1 MSAEVFRGIPF
12 ARAARFGAPEVV
24 PLDAVPEPGIGAF
37 GPVAPQPARPI
48 GTFTHGELPGADEAA
63 CLTLNVWRPGGT
75 AAGAALPVLVWIHGG
90 GFTVGW
96 GSASLYDGARLAAAA
111 GAVVITIN
119 YRLGSLGWLHHPE
132 LGGGNWGLLDQQAAL
147 RWVAEHVGAF
157 GGDPARVTLAGQSAG
172 ALGAIDHLHVIGS
185 DGLFQRLLLLS
196 PPVFDAAHA
205 PDLPVRWAAALAERA
220 GGWAALRALPAAG
233 VVALHEAA
241 LADGPFAGTR
251 GGALPTIDPATLP
264 GPAADA
270 ARARTEVPVL
280 LGTTADEGAFFF
292 RAAGRRPQPDEERLV
307 AMVAHM
313 PGVADA
319 PAVIAAYRE
328 RLGARTDAN
337 TLLVRIGGDHMV
349 IRPTDA
355 WARERLA
362 AGGAIHRLRIDHA
375 APDGDLGA
383 LHSIDA
389 PLLFGTY
396 DDGGPGTRMAGNTP
410 RAEDVSKSFMNAAA
424 AFVNGDSPGWAP
436 LERDGSGALAV
447 FGGAEGTPPQ
457 TVSAI

>member
-1 MSAEVFRGIPF
+1 MSADVFRGVPY
-12 ARAARFGAPEVV
+12 ARAERFGVPEIV
-24 PLDAVPEPGIGAF
+24 PLAALPEPGAQPF

-48 GTFTHGELPGADEAA
+48 GAFTHGALPAMDEAA
-63 CLTLNVWRPGGT
+63 CLTLNVWRPRGT
-75 AAGAALPVLVWIHGG
+75 APGAGLPVLVWIHGG
-90 GFTVGW
+90 GFSVGW

-119 YRLGSLGWLHHPE
+119 YRLNSLGWLFHPE
-132 LGGGNWGLLDQQAAL
+132 IGGGNWGLRDQQAAL
-147 RWVAEHVGAF
+147 RWVQGNVEVF

-172 ALGAIDHLHVIGS
+172 ALSAIDHLHALGS
-185 DGLFQRLLLLS
+185 DGLFAQLLLLS
-196 PPVFDAAHA
+196 PPVFDAAHE
-205 PDLPVRWAAALAERA
+205 PPLPTRWAETLADLA
-220 GGWAALRALPAAG
+220 GGFGGLRRLPADRL
-233 VVALHEAA
+233 VALHESA

-251 GGALPTIDPATLP
+251 GGALPTIDGAMVP
-264 GPAADA
+264 GPAAAA
-270 ARARTEVPVL
+270 ARARTDVPVL

-292 RAAGRRPQPDEERLV
+292 RAAGRRPMPEEERLI

-313 PGVADA
+313 PGVTDA

-328 RLGARTDAN
+328 RLGAQTDTN

-355 WARERLA
+355 WVRERLA
-362 AGGAIHRLRIDHA
+362 AGGTVHRLRIDHA
-375 APDGDLGA
+375 GDPDLGA

-396 DDGGPGTRMAGNTP
+396 DDGGPGTRMAGDTP
-410 RAEDVSKSFMNAAA
+410 RAEEVSKSFMNAAA
-424 AFVNGDSPGWAP
+424 AFAGGGSPGWDA
-436 LERDGSGALAV
+436 LDADGSGALAV
-447 FGGAEGTPPQ
+447 FGGPEGTPPQ

>member
-1 MSAEVFRGIPF
+1 MSAEVFRGIPY
-12 ARAARFGAPEVV
+12 AHAERFGIPELV
-24 PLDAVPEPGIGAF
+24 PLRVVPEPGAGAF

-48 GTFTHGELPGADEAA
+48 ATFTHGALPAMDEAA
-63 CLTLNVWRPGGT
+63 CLTLNVWRPSGAT
-75 AAGAALPVLVWIHGG
+75 AGAGLPVLVWIHGG
-90 GFTVGW
+90 GFTLGW

-111 GAVVITIN
+111 NAVVITIN
-119 YRLGSLGWLHHPE
+119 YRLGSLGWLHHAAE

-147 RWVAEHVGAF
+147 RWVQANVEAF

-172 ALGAIDHLHVIGS
+172 ALSAIDHLHAIGS

-196 PPVFDAAHA
+196 PPVFDAAHDPA
-205 PDLPVRWAAALAERA
+205 MPTRWAETLAERA
-220 GGWAALRALPAAG
+220 GGFRALRSLPADQ

-241 LADGPFAGTR
+241 LQDGPFAGTR
-251 GGALPTIDPATLP
+251 GGALPTIDAATLP
-264 GPAADA
+264 GSPAAA
-270 ARARTEVPVL
+270 ALARTDVPVL

-292 RAAGRRPQPDEERLV
+292 RAAGRRPMPDEDRLL

-313 PGVADA
+313 PGVTDA
-319 PAVIAAYRE
+319 GAVIAAYRD
-328 RLGARTDAN
+328 RLGAQTDTN

-349 IRPTDA
+349 VRPTDA

-362 AGGAIHRLRIDHA
+362 AGGAVHRLRIDHA
-375 APDGDLGA
+375 GDPDLGA

-396 DDGGPGTRMAGNTP
+396 GDGGPGERMAGNTP
-410 RAEDVSKSFMNAAA
+410 RAEAVSKSFMNAAA
-424 AFVNGDSPGWAP
+424 AFVSGESPGWDA
-436 LERDGSGALAV
+436 LNADGSGALAV
-447 FGGAEGTPPQ
+447 FGGPEGTPPQ

>member
-1 MSAEVFRGIPF
+1 MSVDVFRGLPY
-12 ARAARFGAPEVV
+12 ARAERFGVPEVV
-24 PLDAVPEPGIGAF
+24 PLDAVPEPGARPF

-48 GTFTHGELPGADEAA
+48 GAFTHGELPAMDEAA
-63 CLTLNVWRPGGT
+63 CLTLNVWRPRGA
-75 AAGAALPVLVWIHGG
+75 AAGAGLPVLVWIHGG
-90 GFTVGW
+90 GFTMGW
-96 GSASLYDGARLAAAA
+96 GSASLYDGARLAEAAQ
-111 GAVVITIN
+111 AVVITIN
-119 YRLGSLGWLHHPE
+119 YRLGSLGWLFHPE
-132 LGGGNWGLLDQQAAL
+132 LGGGNWGLRDQQAAL
-147 RWVAEHVGAF
+147 RWVQGNVEAF

-172 ALGAIDHLHVIGS
+172 ALSAIDHLHAIGS

-205 PDLPVRWAAALAERA
+205 PAMPARWAEALAERA
-220 GGWAALRALPAAG
+220 GSFAALRHYPADQ
-233 VVALHEAA
+233 VVALHEDA

-251 GGALPTIDPATLP
+251 GWALPTIDPATLP
-264 GPAADA
+264 GPPDAA
-270 ARARTEVPVL
+270 ARARTDIPVL

-292 RAAGRRPQPDEERLV
+292 RAAGRRPEPGEERLI

-313 PGVADA
+313 PGVTDA

-328 RLGARTDAN
+328 RLGAQTDTN

-362 AGGAIHRLRIDHA
+362 AGGTIHRLRIDHA
-375 APDGDLGA
+375 GDPDLGA

-396 DDGGPGTRMAGNTP
+396 GDGGPGTRMAGNTP
-410 RAEDVSKSFMNAAA
+410 RAEEVSKSFMNAAA
-424 AFVNGDSPGWAP
+424 AFVGGDAPGWDALRP
-436 LERDGSGALAV
+436 DGSGALAV
-447 FGGAEGTPPQ
+447 FGGPEGTPPQ